1 MVRHH
6 DKYASPFDRK
16 GRWIGLVFTIFIHV
30 GLLFVSF
37 RAGLKYIYPP
47 PEEMGILLEFEQ
59 DEPKPIQM
67 NTGVEPRAQ
76 EADPENDIRLVQR
89 SEAPVQGVTENRGV
103 ETTVGT
109 EGDVE
114 VPEPPQPKPINK
126 KALFTSAKNKQD
138 TMAQQVAEEV
148 SDNLQAGHSQG
159 NTEVG
164 GVEGTPS
171 AKLAGR
177 TVMGNLPVPAYGVE
191 ASGKVVVRIKVDQYG
206 KVTDAVPGAQGTTVQ
221 DATLWEAAKKAAL
234 EARFNISQ
242 SAPIIQEGTITYVFT
257 LR

>member
-1 MVRHH
+1 MDKY
-6 DKYASPFDRK
+6 DKYASPFEKK
-16 GRWIGLVFTIFIHV
+16 GRWIGIAMTVLIHM

-47 PEEMGILLEFEQ
+47 PEELGILLEFEQ
-59 DEPKPIQM
+59 EEPKPVQVT
-67 NTGVEPRAQ
+67 TGTEPRA
-76 EADPENDIRLVQR
+76 ENANPDNDVRLVQR
-89 SEAPVQGVTENRGV
+89 SEAAVQGIQENRGV

-114 VPEPPQPKPINK
+114 VPEPPRPKPINK
-126 KALFTSAKNKQD
+126 KALFSSAKNKQD
-138 TMAQQVAEEV
+138 TLAQQVAEDV
-148 SDNLQAGHSQG
+148 SDALRAGHSQG

-164 GVEGTPS
+164 GVEGAPS

-177 TVMGNLPVPAYGVE
+177 TVMGNLPIPDYGVE

-206 KVTDAVPGAQGTTVQ
+206 KVTDAIPGAQGTTVQ

>member
-1 MVRHH
+1 MYQDR

-16 GRWIGLVFTIFIHV
+16 ARWIGLAMTVFIHL

-37 RAGLKYIYPP
+37 KAGLKYIYPP
-47 PEEMGILLEFEQ
+47 PEEQGILLEFIEE
-59 DEPKPIQM
+59 DTPPIKVT
-67 NTGVEPRAQ
+67 TGVEPRAE
-76 EADPENDIRLVQR
+76 EANPEEDVRLVQK
-89 SEAPVQGVTENRGV
+89 SEAPVEGTQPNRGV
-103 ETTVGT
+103 ETTVGD

-126 KALFTSAKNKQD
+126 KALFSSKKNKQD
-138 TMAQQVAEEV
+138 TIAPQTADDI
-148 SDNLQAGHSQG
+148 SDRLQAGHPKG

-164 GVEGTPS
+164 GTDGTPS
-171 AKLAGR
+171 AKLEGR
-177 TVMGNLPVPAYGVE
+177 TLMGNLPMPSYDVQ

-206 KVTDAVPGAQGTTVQ
+206 KVTDALPGAQGTTVT

-234 EARFNISQ
+234 EAKFNISS
-242 SAPIIQEGTITYVFT
+242 SAPIIQEGTITYIFT

>member
-1 MVRHH
+1 MGRY

-16 GRWIGLVFTIFIHV
+16 GRWVGIVLTILIHA
-30 GLLFVSF
+30 GLLFASF
-37 RAGLKYIYPP
+37 QAGLKYIYPP
-47 PEEMGILLEFEQ
+47 PEELGILLEFEQ

-76 EADPENDIRLVQR
+76 DADPDNDIRLVQR
-89 SEAPVQGVTENRGV
+89 SEAPVQGIAENRGV

-114 VPEPPQPKPINK
+114 VPEPPRPKPINK
-126 KALFTSAKNKQD
+126 KALFNSAKNKQD
-138 TMAQQVAEEV
+138 TMAQQVAEEI
-148 SDNLQAGHSQG
+148 SDELTAGHSQG

-164 GVEGTPS
+164 GIEGAPS

-177 TVMGNLPVPAYGVE
+177 TVMGNLPVPDYSVE
-191 ASGKVVVRIKVDQYG
+191 SAGKVVVRIKVDQYG
-206 KVTDAVPGAQGTTVQ
+206 KVTDAIPGAQGTTVQ

-234 EARFNISQ
+234 NARFNISQ

>member
-1 MVRHH
+1 MTV
-6 DKYASPFDRK
+6 
-16 GRWIGLVFTIFIHV
+16 LIHM

-47 PEEMGILLEFEQ
+47 PEELGILLEFEQ
-59 DEPKPIQM
+59 EEPKPVQVT
-67 NTGVEPRAQ
+67 TGTEPRA
-76 EADPENDIRLVQR
+76 ENANPDNDVRLVQR
-89 SEAPVQGVTENRGV
+89 SEAAVQGIQENRGV

-114 VPEPPQPKPINK
+114 VPEPPRPKPINK
-126 KALFTSAKNKQD
+126 KALFSSAKNKQD
-138 TMAQQVAEEV
+138 TLAQQVAEDV
-148 SDNLQAGHSQG
+148 SDALRAGHSQG

-164 GVEGTPS
+164 GVEGAPS

-177 TVMGNLPVPAYGVE
+177 TVMGNLPIPDYGVE
-191 ASGKVVVRIKVDQYG
+191 ASGKVVVRIKVDQSG
-206 KVTDAVPGAQGTTVQ
+206 KVPDAIPGAQGTTVQ

>member
-1 MVRHH
+1 MDRY
-6 DKYASPFDRK
+6 DKYASPFEKK
-16 GRWIGLVFTIFIHV
+16 GRWIGIAMTVLIHM
-30 GLLFVSF
+30 GLLLVSF

-47 PEEMGILLEFEQ
+47 PEELGILLEFEQ
-59 DEPKPIQM
+59 EEPKPVQVT
-67 NTGVEPRAQ
+67 TGTEPRA
-76 EADPENDIRLVQR
+76 ENANPDNDVRLVQR
-89 SEAPVQGVTENRGV
+89 SEAAVQGIQENRGV

-114 VPEPPQPKPINK
+114 VPEPPRPKPINK
-126 KALFTSAKNKQD
+126 KALFSSAKNKQD
-138 TMAQQVAEEV
+138 TLAQQVAEDV
-148 SDNLQAGHSQG
+148 SDALRAGHSQG

-164 GVEGTPS
+164 GVEGAPS

-177 TVMGNLPVPAYGVE
+177 TVMGNLPIPDYGVE

-206 KVTDAVPGAQGTTVQ
+206 KVTDAIPGAQGTTVQ

>member
-1 MVRHH
+1 M
-6 DKYASPFDRK
+6 
-16 GRWIGLVFTIFIHV
+16 TIFIHI

-37 RAGLKYIYPP
+37 HAGLKYIYPP
-47 PEEMGILLEFEQ
+47 PEEVGILLEFEP
-59 DEPKPIQM
+59 DDPKPIQV

-76 EADPENDIRLVQR
+76 NADPDNDIRLVQR
-89 SEAPVQGVTENRGV
+89 SEAALQGIRENRGV

-114 VPEPPQPKPINK
+114 VPEAPRPKPINQR
-126 KALFTSAKNKQD
+126 ALFTSARNKQD
-138 TMAQQVAEEV
+138 TLAQQVAEEV
-148 SDNLQAGHSQG
+148 SDALRAGHSQG
-159 NTEVG
+159 NTQVG
-164 GVEGTPS
+164 GVEGAPT

-177 TVMGNLPVPAYGVE
+177 TVMGNLPVPDYGVE
-191 ASGKVVVRIKVDQYG
+191 AAGKVVVWIKVDQYG

-221 DATLWEAAKKAAL
+221 NATLWKAAKEAAL
-234 EARFNISQ
+234 SARFNISQ

>member
-1 MVRHH
+1 MDKY
-6 DKYASPFDRK
+6 DKYASPFEKK
-16 GRWIGLVFTIFIHV
+16 GRWIGIAMTVLIHM
-30 GLLFVSF
+30 GLLFISF

-47 PEEMGILLEFEQ
+47 PEELGILLEFEQ
-59 DEPKPIQM
+59 EEPKPVQVT
-67 NTGVEPRAQ
+67 TGTEPRA
-76 EADPENDIRLVQR
+76 ENANPDNDVRLVQR
-89 SEAPVQGVTENRGV
+89 SEAAVQGIQENRGV

-114 VPEPPQPKPINK
+114 VPEPPRPKPINK
-126 KALFTSAKNKQD
+126 KALFSSAKNKQD
-138 TMAQQVAEEV
+138 TLAQQVAEDV
-148 SDNLQAGHSQG
+148 SDALRAGHSQG

-164 GVEGTPS
+164 GVEGAPS

-177 TVMGNLPVPAYGVE
+177 TVMGNLPIPDYGVE

-206 KVTDAVPGAQGTTVQ
+206 KVTDAIPGAQGTTVQ